1 MSNIRIRTEQKKVRV
16 GLYLNYTI
24 YQSLQKEAEKQE
36 RSVSNL
42 INLIA
47 KNYFN
52 ESRKTM
58 KLKELLFLLSCIV
71 FVVFCLWYAVSEF
84 GKSLDGF
91 KSVEEVEVN
100 KRDGSGKI
108 YIVQGAGMM
117 ALLSGKG
124 E

>member
-1 MSNIRIRTEQKKVRV
+1 
-16 GLYLNYTI
+16 
-24 YQSLQKEAEKQE
+24 
-36 RSVSNL
+36 
-42 INLIA
+42 
-47 KNYFN
+47 
-52 ESRKTM
+52 M

-108 YIVQGAGMM
+108 YIVQGRWNDGT
-117 ALLSGKG
+117 LVPERGNNENDKSR
-124 E
+124 